1 MKIEVTKDLN
11 VYVSCVKCGRKLLA
25 TGEIMGIK
33 LNIVVTPC
41 EHCIETAIED
51 EKYEPEVMVENS
63 GDRFEEWGEKK

>member
-25 TGEIMGIK
+25 SGAVSGIR

-41 EHCIETAIED
+41 EHCIATAIED
-51 EKYEPEVMVENS
+51 EKYGPEVMVENS
-63 GDRFEEWGEKK
+63 GDRFEEWGGTK